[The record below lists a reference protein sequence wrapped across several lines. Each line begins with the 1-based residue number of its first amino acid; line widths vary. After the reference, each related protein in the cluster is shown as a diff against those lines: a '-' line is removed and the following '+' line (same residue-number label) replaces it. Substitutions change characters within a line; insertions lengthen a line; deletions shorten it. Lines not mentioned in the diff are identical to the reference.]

1 MNRILFV
8 CTGNTCRS
16 PMAEAMLRQL
26 AAERG
31 LELEVKSAGVSAW
44 DGTPMSDHAA
54 AVLKENHVEGYE
66 TFASTALSEAEVVW
80 ADLILTL
87 TVGHKRHVL
96 QRFPA
101 AADKTYT
108 LREYAEPGEGGSG
121 ERDRLQELAAELQLK
136 QALGQEPTPEELAE
150 LAELD
155 RLCPNPDVADPF
167 GGSLEEYRM
176 TALQIREAL
185 LVVVD
190 KLAPPATK

>member
-26 AAERG
+26 AADRG
-31 LELEVKSAGVSAW
+31 LEMEVKSAGVSAW
-44 DGTPMSDHAA
+44 DGTPMSDYAA
-54 AVLKENHVEGYE
+54 AVLKEHHVAGYG
-66 TFASTALSEAEVVW
+66 TFAARALSEAEVAW

-87 TVGHKRHVL
+87 TVSHKRHVL

-108 LREYAEPGEGGSG
+108 IREYAELGEGGSG
-121 ERDRLQELAAELQLK
+121 ERDRLQELAAKLQMK
-136 QALGQEPTPEELAE
+136 QELGQEPTPEERAE
-150 LAELD
+150 LAELE
-155 RLCPNPDVADPF
+155 RICPNPDVADPF

-176 TALQIREAL
+176 TAMQIREAL

-190 KLAPPATK
+190 KLALPDTR